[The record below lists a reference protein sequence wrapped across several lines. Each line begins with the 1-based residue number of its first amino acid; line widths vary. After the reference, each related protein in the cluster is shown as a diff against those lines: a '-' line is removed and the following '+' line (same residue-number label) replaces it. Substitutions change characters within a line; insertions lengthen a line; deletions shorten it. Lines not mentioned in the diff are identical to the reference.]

1 LKIGYEFNYKNRKDH
16 DLVMGFSPIL
26 KIESMNVAP
35 KTQKIM
41 NWVTGFCIPIGFE
54 DFAVVCV
61 DFSAPKVMNVVCGN
75 LVCWVIFPSSE
86 SSSYNVL

>member
-16 DLVMGFSPIL
+16 DLVMGFCTFL
-26 KIESMNVAP
+26 KIESTNVAP

-41 NWVTGFCIPIGFE
+41 NWVTGFCIPIGFV

-61 DFSAPKVMNVVCGN
+61 DFSVPKVLNVVCGN
-75 LVCWVIFPSSE
+75 LVMLGDFSK
-86 SSSYNVL
+86 L